1 MKPNE
6 AILFGKLSILW
17 PKCAVCH
24 SPGGWRGLQF
34 HHLVGAAGRKH
45 DRRNLLRL
53 CGDCHDT
60 LHFGPPNGVPDLTKG
75 MLLTVKQ
82 EVDPKNYDPEFL
94 ASLVR
99 KKWLGYDPEPLADYY
114 IQRRVR

>member
-1 MKPNE
+1 
-6 AILFGKLSILW
+6 
-17 PKCAVCH
+17 
-24 SPGGWRGLQF
+24 
-34 HHLVGAAGRKH
+34 
-45 DRRNLLRL
+45 
-53 CGDCHDT
+53 
-60 LHFGPPNGVPDLTKG
+60 VPDLTKG